1 MKTQVTKMLMV
12 LLFLS
17 TLCPYSCRQPAFDL
31 EAVKQYI
38 GEANKRYGER
48 TKGIPA
54 FFAAA
59 YTRDAWV
66 MPAGVPKI
74 TGMDNIIAYFKAPG
88 DAVPY
93 SVTVRAEE
101 VFGHEDNV
109 IETGVYELTDAGG
122 KCFEKGK
129 FVVIWRKEDGLWKI
143 HREIWTSDLTG

>member
-1 MKTQVTKMLMV
+1 
-12 LLFLS
+12 
-17 TLCPYSCRQPAFDL
+17 
-31 EAVKQYI
+31 
-38 GEANKRYGER
+38 
-48 TKGIPA
+48 
-54 FFAAA
+54 
-59 YTRDAWV
+59 